1 MKWNTVYQLDY
12 VHMLFGKPYDFSDEK
27 CGRIAKNWNGCF
39 TVENYTSLKKA
50 GRGLRLLKSTGDIEG
65 APKV

>member
-1 MKWNTVYQLDY
+1 
-12 VHMLFGKPYDFSDEK
+12 MLFGKPYDFSDEK